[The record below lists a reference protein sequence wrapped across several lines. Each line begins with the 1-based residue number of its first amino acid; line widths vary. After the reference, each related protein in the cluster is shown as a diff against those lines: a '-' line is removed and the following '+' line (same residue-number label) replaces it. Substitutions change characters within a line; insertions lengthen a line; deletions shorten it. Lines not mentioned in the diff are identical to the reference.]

1 MDLNARDVD
10 DGDAGTEEMVWDGMW
25 TTVGAYLKTTQG
37 NLGDA

>member
-1 MDLNARDVD
+1 
-10 DGDAGTEEMVWDGMW
+10 MVWDGMW